1 MPKCFALVVVALSCA
16 GAGAFAPRPAVARI
30 ARAPSRRFSTTIDK
44 PARPP
49 RLLLRRPRPTPP
61 ARRSRRRGRR
71 AATRRTR
78 RNPAEAR
85 ASTSCSSSTTRRG
98 GRVPFSPTTLRR
110 ATSVSQVNTR
120 EYVSRVLCTK
130 VALTEGE
137 AYDCMMQARAGVPLR
152 GSLGGVS
159 SRSYSLSDDPSSP
172 EPPATRLPERARA
185 ERSSLKR
192 RRPQAHQMGMA
203 VVGVYQFEVV
213 IRAGKGCEI
222 PNFKGSYL
230 GRYPLVSADIWTSGH
245 PSERSRSVDAFSGT
259 RARET
264 LTLKR
269 RCIGRGELLHPNERI
284 RPRRGRQAGRRRRR
298 GRQVG

>member
-78 RNPAEAR
+78 RNPAGAR
-85 ASTSCSSSTTRRG
+85 VSTSCSSSTTRRG

-137 AYDCMMQARAGVPLR
+137 AYDCMM
-152 GSLGGVS
+152 
-159 SRSYSLSDDPSSP
+159 
-172 EPPATRLPERARA
+172 
-185 ERSSLKR
+185 
-192 RRPQAHQMGMA
+192 QAHQMGMA

-264 LTLKR
+264 VTLKR

>member
-16 GAGAFAPRPAVARI
+16 GAGAFAPRPAVVRI

-61 ARRSRRRGRR
+61 ARRSRHRGRR

-78 RNPAEAR
+78 RNPAGAR

-137 AYDCMMQARAGVPLR
+137 AYDCMMQARAGVEDGGWVGAPLAPALVRTTHRPPNPLR
-152 GSLGGVS
+152 RAFRNGHA
-159 SRSYSLSDDPSSP
+159 RN
-172 EPPATRLPERARA
+172 ARA
-185 ERSSLKR
+185 
-192 RRPQAHQMGMA
+192 
-203 VVGVYQFEVV
+203 
-213 IRAGKGCEI
+213 
-222 PNFKGSYL
+222 
-230 GRYPLVSADIWTSGH
+230 
-245 PSERSRSVDAFSGT
+245 
-259 RARET
+259 
-264 LTLKR
+264 
-269 RCIGRGELLHPNERI
+269 
-284 RPRRGRQAGRRRRR
+284 
-298 GRQVG
+298 

>member
-137 AYDCMMQARAGVPLR
+137 AYDCMMQARAGVEDGGWVGSPLTPALVRTTHHPPNPLR
-152 GSLGGVS
+152 RAFRNGHA
-159 SRSYSLSDDPSSP
+159 RN
-172 EPPATRLPERARA
+172 ARA
-185 ERSSLKR
+185 
-192 RRPQAHQMGMA
+192 
-203 VVGVYQFEVV
+203 
-213 IRAGKGCEI
+213 
-222 PNFKGSYL
+222 
-230 GRYPLVSADIWTSGH
+230 
-245 PSERSRSVDAFSGT
+245 
-259 RARET
+259 
-264 LTLKR
+264 
-269 RCIGRGELLHPNERI
+269 
-284 RPRRGRQAGRRRRR
+284 
-298 GRQVG
+298 